1 MRAAP
6 DMADTYIC
14 MRGVIFEVWLA
25 RNDEYIFL
33 LTFFPLSLSLSL
45 SLPMYYICKRGV
57 IIEVWLAKSPRNDE
71 YIFLPTFSLP
81 FFLSFSRPHLSL
93 SLCFFVV
100 AVCLFI
106 VGGGGGVCVFGWGL
120 NMNCFTDRPT
130 R

>member
-1 MRAAP
+1 
-6 DMADTYIC
+6 
-14 MRGVIFEVWLA
+14 
-25 RNDEYIFL
+25 
-33 LTFFPLSLSLSL
+33 
-45 SLPMYYICKRGV
+45 MYYICKRGV

-93 SLCFFVV
+93 SLFFVV
-100 AVCLFI
+100 AVCLFS